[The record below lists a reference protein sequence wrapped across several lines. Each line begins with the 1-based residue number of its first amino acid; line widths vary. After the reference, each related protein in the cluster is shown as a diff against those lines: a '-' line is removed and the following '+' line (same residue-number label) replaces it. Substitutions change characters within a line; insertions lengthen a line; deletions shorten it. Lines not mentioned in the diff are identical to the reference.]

1 MFNLSEYFS
10 YICGVKHILISS
22 ADYFLRNL
30 YKSTP
35 EMWFYLSL

>member
-1 MFNLSEYFS
+1 MGDFFS
-10 YICGVKHILISS
+10 YICGVKHILISSS